1 MSISFAAASA
11 DCLHTFAFV
20 LLMVQHHAAFD
31 FDSLASGYLALALVL
46 GCDLRGAGAGADPDL
61 DHADSD
67 FAYIAVADVSFYS

>member
-46 GCDLRGAGAGADPDL
+46 GCDLRGAGADPDL